1 MPHENTDRIIHDVLL
16 GLPLIDR
23 LSALLVA
30 CIEEEPHALNA
41 VLSLVCLVGVMT
53 RCLPPA
59 ERLAATWALSREVE
73 KINARWN

>member
-30 CIEEEPHALNA
+30 CIEEEPNALNGA
-41 VLSLVCLVGVMT
+41 LALICLAGVMT
-53 RCLPPA
+53 RCLQPA
-59 ERLAATWALSREVE
+59 ERLAATWALLGEIE
-73 KINARWN
+73 KINAKWN